1 MKSRFLT
8 LCFLFF
14 VFNAPVA
21 AAELQTVSSVDL
33 ERYLGRWFE
42 VARME
47 QRFQK
52 GCYDSI
58 ADYSRRD
65 DGDIKVVNS
74 CSILGKK
81 GKKATGRAWVT
92 DKDTNAKLRVQ
103 FALTGIKLSFMS
115 GRYWVLDLAEDYSH
129 VIVGE
134 PSRKYLWILSRSPEI
149 APQRLEELLKKA
161 ELLGY
166 KREEIF
172 LNRDLQ
178 PDLPKDGLETAASN
192 P

>member
-1 MKSRFLT
+1 MKSQLFSFF
-8 LCFLFF
+8 FLFF
-14 VFNAPVA
+14 IINVPSMA
-21 AAELQTVSSVDL
+21 ADLQTVPSVDL

-58 ADYSRRD
+58 AEYSRRD
-65 DGDIKVVNS
+65 DGDIRVVNS
-74 CSILGKK
+74 CSVHGKK

-103 FALTGIKLSFMS
+103 FALTGIKLPFMS

-134 PSRKYLWILSRSPEI
+134 PSRKYLWILSRTSELAPEH
-149 APQRLEELLKKA
+149 LENLLQKA
-161 ELLGY
+161 AVLGY
-166 KREEIF
+166 KREDIL
-172 LNRDLQ
+172 LNKDLR
-178 PDLPKDGLETAASN
+178 PVS
-192 P
+192 